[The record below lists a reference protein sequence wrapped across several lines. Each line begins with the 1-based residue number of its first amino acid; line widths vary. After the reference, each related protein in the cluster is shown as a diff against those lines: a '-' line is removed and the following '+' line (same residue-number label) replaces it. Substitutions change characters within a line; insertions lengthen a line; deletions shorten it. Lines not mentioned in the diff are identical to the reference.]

1 MAEEAQ
7 APEPSFTSDFE
18 FDELVDQD
26 KPSNILYFYREIE
39 GFVCFFETPGEVGEK
54 NYHLFKF
61 GISNGTKKIMC
72 LVWGKELIA
81 KLQPDIVINKIINI
95 DGAHCK
101 LSKYSKKLKDNGC
114 LVFEVIIQPTT
125 KMTFKGLYAAAASI
139 PPPVPAREVNF
150 ETIANTEGKI
160 AIDRYI
166 KTDFASIPSQYHDAT
181 YGCGSITDGTYKIT
195 VNITNFQPNENFHK
209 GAAARVTGEVN
220 NNNVKHIFILFYAP
234 IAITCKNIDMPH
246 LQLRRGVRTF
256 RRVEE

>member
-1 MAEEAQ
+1 MAEEPE
-7 APEPSFTSDFE
+7 APEATFTLDFE

-26 KPSNILYFYREIE
+26 KTLEIE
-39 GFVCFFETPGEVGEK
+39 GFVCFVETPGEVGEK
-54 NYHLFKF
+54 KYHLFKF

-101 LSKYSKKLKDNGC
+101 LSKYPKKLKDNGY

-125 KMTFKGLYAAAASI
+125 KMTYKGLYAAAANI
-139 PPPVPAREVNF
+139 PPHVPTREVNF

-160 AIDRYI
+160 AIDGYI
-166 KTDFASIPSQYHDAT
+166 KTDFTSIPSQYHDAT
-181 YGCGSITDGTYKIT
+181 YGCESITDGTYKIT
-195 VNITNFQPNENFHK
+195 VNITNFQPNENF
-209 GAAARVTGEVN
+209 RVTGEVN
-220 NNNVKHIFILFYAP
+220 NNNDAP
-234 IAITCKNIDMPH
+234 ITITCRNISMIARREDVEDMPH

-256 RRVEE
+256 KRRVEE